1 MKRGPSSH
9 TLRSQSPELQYSQ
22 SLQPDGALTHTARR
36 TGEPENLSS
45 TGARRTP
52 SLVLCADGPRHKTYR
67 QISPCAS
74 RTAPESLHHPNHPD
88 SLHRLD
94 RLHHALD
101 VRQTGGSRRERP
113 PTQLEEFSVPK
124 ENLLPQAVP
133 RGAQRLLE
141 PAELRLLGPLPVEP
155 LLLEPAELRLLEPR
169 LARSAG
175 EEEESTFGQSFE
187 SDWVTTPQDTD
198 ITSAPEQAGEDSGH
212 HGNSSIPPDHHGN
225 SSGPPGPLRP
235 SSPLEEGSAAGYA
248 MLGLGALVLALG
260 VLGNMAVMC
269 VVWNNYYMR
278 SAWNYL
284 LASMAF
290 WDFLVLVFCLPVV
303 VLNQLS
309 HRRILSDIT
318 CRMVPYME
326 MTSLGITSFSL
337 CALGI
342 DRFHAATSGSRPR
355 PRRVER
361 CGTVLLKLLLVWG
374 CSLLL
379 SSPELFLWEPSSS
392 SSSSHTLVDS
402 CSLTPSSPLSLLL
415 PDSLHS
421 LLLRYHQ
428 GRMWWCFGCYFCL
441 PVLFTLLC
449 QLATCN
455 VSSDSSSAQKQRS
468 HDDQSAHQSREQ
480 HAAAERKLSCTVL
493 ALAVVYAVCVLPEHV
508 CNITLAYTQI
518 SLSQDTLALM
528 ALLHHF
534 LLFFKSS
541 VTPVLL
547 LCLCKALG
555 QAFMD
560 CCCCCCQE
568 CQPINSQGSPGSA
581 HIKLKTANEVASSAI
596 FFEKAKD
603 SSAIL
608 SISS

>member
-1 MKRGPSSH
+1 MCACMCVCACVYVCVCVTLCVYICRAFTPEDWAIKPGSSEK
-9 TLRSQSPELQYSQ
+9 TDKLQLEGKCKQ
-22 SLQPDGALTHTARR
+22 KH
-36 TGEPENLSS
+36 
-45 TGARRTP
+45 TP
-52 SLVLCADGPRHKTYR
+52 SNTHKRPEEAPRAHGD
-67 QISPCAS
+67 A
-74 RTAPESLHHPNHPD
+74 
-88 SLHRLD
+88 
-94 RLHHALD
+94 
-101 VRQTGGSRRERP
+101 VRER
-113 PTQLEEFSVPK
+113 
-124 ENLLPQAVP
+124 
-133 RGAQRLLE
+133 
-141 PAELRLLGPLPVEP
+141 
-155 LLLEPAELRLLEPR
+155 R
-169 LARSAG
+169 LARSTE
-175 EEEESTFGQSFE
+175 EEEESTFSQSFE

-198 ITSAPEQAGEDSGH
+198 ITSASDQDGEAAGP
-212 HGNSSIPPDHHGN
+212 HGNSSIPPGHHGN
-225 SSGPPGPLRP
+225 SSVPPGLLRP
-235 SSPLEEGSAAGYA
+235 ASPLEEGSAAGYA
-248 MLGLGALVLALG
+248 MLGLGAVVLGLG

-326 MTSLGITSFSL
+326 MTSLGISSFSL

-342 DRFHAATSGSRPR
+342 DRFHAATSSSQPR
-355 PRRVER
+355 PRRVDR
-361 CGTVLLKLLLVWG
+361 CRAVLLKLLLVW
-374 CSLLL
+374 CSSLLL

-392 SSSSHTLVDS
+392 SSSSRTLVDS

-455 VSSDSSSAQKQRS
+455 VSSDSSSAQKQRP
-468 HDDQSAHQSREQ
+468 HDDHSANQSREQ

-508 CNITLAYTQI
+508 CNITLAYTHI
-518 SLSQDTLALM
+518 SLSQDTMALM

-568 CQPINSQGSPGSA
+568 CQPISSQGSPCSA

-596 FFEKAKD
+596 FFDKAKD